1 MSQLIKQYWT
11 ESELTDYLA
20 TKDNEYL
27 LSHYTQAVSVFEE
40 DVRQRRYSH
49 NAELVRETL
58 KQLILQRMKHH
69 EQEET
74 HNG

>member
-1 MSQLIKQYWT
+1 MSQLLRQLWT

-27 LSHYTQAVSVFEE
+27 LTQYAQAVSAFEE
-40 DVRQRRYSH
+40 DVRRRRYSH
-49 NAELVRETL
+49 NAELVRETM
-58 KQLILQRMKHH
+58 KQLILQRMKNH